1 MRHAAAAPASASRQP
16 ARAHCC
22 GPSHSSSQPLAG
34 EPTSS
39 SVASRSTLSCRKPAV
54 NRQLWATANGG
65 RHKAMR
71 PGRGVAEWH
80 MLPSW
85 NSLHTLL
92 VARAV
97 LLWHGA
103 SYPVLRCSS
112 LARHPD
118 LGPPTVPCARR
129 PLFWYPIPV
138 RIGSPTGDAWL
149 TCQCASQSAC
159 SAFHNIR
166 RLSLPSLVGE
176 GTSHCAICWL
186 RLVPWGA
193 TRQVENP
200 LRWLCQSSPGPLP
213 AYASPI
219 EPVVSLLY

>member
-1 MRHAAAAPASASRQP
+1 
-16 ARAHCC
+16 
-22 GPSHSSSQPLAG
+22 
-34 EPTSS
+34 
-39 SVASRSTLSCRKPAV
+39 
-54 NRQLWATANGG
+54 
-65 RHKAMR
+65 
-71 PGRGVAEWH
+71 

-103 SYPVLRCSS
+103 SYPMLRCSS
-112 LARHPD
+112 LARHRILYVPA
-118 LGPPTVPCARR
+118 LPCARYQIG

-166 RLSLPSLVGE
+166 RLSLPSLAGE

-186 RLVPWGA
+186 RLQRNSIVDSWECKTPRCLSALRILVAIPMSAMLTAGA
-193 TRQVENP
+193 AAGGALTRKGSEREPILTGTGRKYSALSHSFMSLSKSLKARPCRP
-200 LRWLCQSSPGPLP
+200 LIRSFAMSISSVDVGIVDNI
-213 AYASPI
+213 AN
-219 EPVVSLLY
+219 

>member
-1 MRHAAAAPASASRQP
+1 MCRAPGFIARTTHAAVGSP
-16 ARAHCC
+16 
-22 GPSHSSSQPLAG
+22 PLIG
-34 EPTSS
+34 IT
-39 SVASRSTLSCRKPAV
+39 
-54 NRQLWATANGG
+54 WATANGG

-71 PGRGVAEWH
+71 PGRRVAEWH

-103 SYPVLRCSS
+103 SYPMLRCSS

-166 RLSLPSLVGE
+166 RLSLPSRVGE

-186 RLVPWGA
+186 RLDVNKQPRRA
-193 TRQVENP
+193 DRARVRRP
-200 LRWLCQSSPGPLP
+200 LRGG
-213 AYASPI
+213 
-219 EPVVSLLY
+219 VSHF

>member
-1 MRHAAAAPASASRQP
+1 MTSRESNRPASRLGRWFLPGRWQCI
-16 ARAHCC
+16 AR
-22 GPSHSSSQPLAG
+22 GSVGSPPLIGSS
-34 EPTSS
+34 
-39 SVASRSTLSCRKPAV
+39 
-54 NRQLWATANGG
+54 WATANGG

-129 PLFWYPIPV
+129 PLFWYPIPA

-159 SAFHNIR
+159 SAT
-166 RLSLPSLVGE
+166 PSPR
-176 GTSHCAICWL
+176 L
-186 RLVPWGA
+186 RLHQP
-193 TRQVENP
+193 TSLRPRRQDHRPEDRRRHPRDAHP
-200 LRWLCQSSPGPLP
+200 LRHRVP
-213 AYASPI
+213 AH
-219 EPVVSLLY
+219 E

>member
-1 MRHAAAAPASASRQP
+1 
-16 ARAHCC
+16 
-22 GPSHSSSQPLAG
+22 
-34 EPTSS
+34 
-39 SVASRSTLSCRKPAV
+39 
-54 NRQLWATANGG
+54 
-65 RHKAMR
+65 MR

-103 SYPVLRCSS
+103 SYPMLRCSS

-166 RLSLPSLVGE
+166 RLSLPSLAGE

-186 RLVPWGA
+186 RSGA
-193 TRQVENP
+193 SPT
-200 LRWLCQSSPGPLP
+200 LDTAQSSHTHTHTPYQPVCLLEYVLP
-213 AYASPI
+213 HPHPHTSSAS
-219 EPVVSLLY
+219 

>member
-1 MRHAAAAPASASRQP
+1 MGSGSGSGRGAACSGAQCALGCGEGRRGRLLPHRARVARGRRRVAGRAGGQWAVLSYLYARKQPGAGAPPTPVGSP
-16 ARAHCC
+16 PLI
-22 GPSHSSSQPLAG
+22 GSS
-34 EPTSS
+34 
-39 SVASRSTLSCRKPAV
+39 
-54 NRQLWATANGG
+54 WATANGG

-118 LGPPTVPCARR
+118 LGLPTVSCARR

-166 RLSLPSLVGE
+166 RLSLPSRVGE

-186 RLVPWGA
+186 RL
-193 TRQVENP
+193 
-200 LRWLCQSSPGPLP
+200 L
-213 AYASPI
+213 
-219 EPVVSLLY
+219 

>member
-1 MRHAAAAPASASRQP
+1 MPFSISA
-16 ARAHCC
+16 
-22 GPSHSSSQPLAG
+22 
-34 EPTSS
+34 
-39 SVASRSTLSCRKPAV
+39 CRKPAV

-186 RLVPWGA
+186 RLSCLA
-193 TRQVENP
+193 LLARM
-200 LRWLCQSSPGPLP
+200 
-213 AYASPI
+213 
-219 EPVVSLLY
+219 SLMLLSTAQQLKRLSLMSL

>member
-1 MRHAAAAPASASRQP
+1 M
-16 ARAHCC
+16 
-22 GPSHSSSQPLAG
+22 SSSGAVPFIGGSCFVAGAGRRRRFSALGPRARICGRPLIG
-34 EPTSS
+34 IT
-39 SVASRSTLSCRKPAV
+39 
-54 NRQLWATANGG
+54 WATANGG

-103 SYPVLRCSS
+103 SYPMLRCSS

-138 RIGSPTGDAWL
+138 RTGSPTGDAWL

-166 RLSLPSLVGE
+166 RLSLPSRAGE
-176 GTSHCAICWL
+176 GTSHFAICWL
-186 RLVPWGA
+186 RLVSADLNGSVSFDA
-193 TRQVENP
+193 TTTTV
-200 LRWLCQSSPGPLP
+200 
-213 AYASPI
+213 
-219 EPVVSLLY
+219 

>member
-1 MRHAAAAPASASRQP
+1 
-16 ARAHCC
+16 
-22 GPSHSSSQPLAG
+22 
-34 EPTSS
+34 
-39 SVASRSTLSCRKPAV
+39 
-54 NRQLWATANGG
+54 
-65 RHKAMR
+65 MR

-103 SYPVLRCSS
+103 SYPMLRCSS
-112 LARHPD
+112 LARHRILYVPA
-118 LGPPTVPCARR
+118 LPCARYQIG

-166 RLSLPSLVGE
+166 RLSLPSLAGE

-186 RLVPWGA
+186 RLAFCRNGNPTGGGPAIGRGASEALGRPCGGPGSGRRLGAVGVGGTRGREWGRA
-193 TRQVENP
+193 K
-200 LRWLCQSSPGPLP
+200 
-213 AYASPI
+213 
-219 EPVVSLLY
+219 

>member
-1 MRHAAAAPASASRQP
+1 
-16 ARAHCC
+16 
-22 GPSHSSSQPLAG
+22 
-34 EPTSS
+34 
-39 SVASRSTLSCRKPAV
+39 
-54 NRQLWATANGG
+54 
-65 RHKAMR
+65 MR

-103 SYPVLRCSS
+103 SYPMLRCSS

-166 RLSLPSLVGE
+166 RLSLPSLAGE

-186 RLVPWGA
+186 RLGSIRWIYPLDYPLTDGSPRSVSR
-193 TRQVENP
+193 TRCLHPLVEVAWTEVLLLSGSHSLPSPPAARLGSLP
-200 LRWLCQSSPGPLP
+200 LPSRSAPAPPAPRASSGPRALSSP
-213 AYASPI
+213 
-219 EPVVSLLY
+219 VSV

>member
-1 MRHAAAAPASASRQP
+1 MAIFLADMPPLPPRPPKQHAQISWLAKGGRFYLFSLSR
-16 ARAHCC
+16 R
-22 GPSHSSSQPLAG
+22 SRD
-34 EPTSS
+34 ETSFGS
-39 SVASRSTLSCRKPAV
+39 CSCRKPAV

-166 RLSLPSLVGE
+166 RLSLPSLAGE
-176 GTSHCAICWL
+176 GTSHCAICCGG
-186 RLVPWGA
+186 RRVYPWA
-193 TRQVENP
+193 SAP
-200 LRWLCQSSPGPLP
+200 LTMSGP
-213 AYASPI
+213 S
-219 EPVVSLLY
+219 

>member
-1 MRHAAAAPASASRQP
+1 MRTIAVVDIANKNLGGEFELSW
-16 ARAHCC
+16 
-22 GPSHSSSQPLAG
+22 PLPP
-34 EPTSS
+34 ELE
-39 SVASRSTLSCRKPAV
+39 RSPLIGS
-54 NRQLWATANGG
+54 LWATANGG

-103 SYPVLRCSS
+103 SYPMLRCSS

-166 RLSLPSLVGE
+166 RLSLPSLAGE

-186 RLVPWGA
+186 RLDVNKQPRRA
-193 TRQVENP
+193 DRARVHRP
-200 LRWLCQSSPGPLP
+200 LRGG
-213 AYASPI
+213 
-219 EPVVSLLY
+219 VSHL

>member
-1 MRHAAAAPASASRQP
+1 
-16 ARAHCC
+16 
-22 GPSHSSSQPLAG
+22 
-34 EPTSS
+34 
-39 SVASRSTLSCRKPAV
+39 
-54 NRQLWATANGG
+54 
-65 RHKAMR
+65 MR

-103 SYPVLRCSS
+103 SYPMLRCSS

-166 RLSLPSLVGE
+166 RLSLPSLAGE
-176 GTSHCAICWL
+176 GTSHCAICFP
-186 RLVPWGA
+186 RRGGVHIHQDRVGA
-193 TRQVENP
+193 CMPGQR
-200 LRWLCQSSPGPLP
+200 SPGWICIYRSLSFFYRALLAKAGDTAPGQESVLP
-213 AYASPI
+213 YGTSALLASP
-219 EPVVSLLY
+219 

>member
-1 MRHAAAAPASASRQP
+1 MCVCEDWAVSNVGLAPVGSP
-16 ARAHCC
+16 
-22 GPSHSSSQPLAG
+22 PLIG
-34 EPTSS
+34 IT
-39 SVASRSTLSCRKPAV
+39 
-54 NRQLWATANGG
+54 WATANGG

-103 SYPVLRCSS
+103 SYPMLRCSS
-112 LARHPD
+112 LARHRILYVPA
-118 LGPPTVPCARR
+118 LPCARYQIG

-166 RLSLPSLVGE
+166 RLSLPSLAGE

-186 RLVPWGA
+186 RLDVNKQPRRA
-193 TRQVENP
+193 DRARVRRP
-200 LRWLCQSSPGPLP
+200 LRGG
-213 AYASPI
+213 
-219 EPVVSLLY
+219 VSHL

>member
-1 MRHAAAAPASASRQP
+1 MLRSISPKFMSALVR
-16 ARAHCC
+16 RAGTCSV
-22 GPSHSSSQPLAG
+22 GSPPLIGSS
-34 EPTSS
+34 
-39 SVASRSTLSCRKPAV
+39 
-54 NRQLWATANGG
+54 WATANGG

-97 LLWHGA
+97 LLWHGG
-103 SYPVLRCSS
+103 SYPMLRCSS

-166 RLSLPSLVGE
+166 RLSLPSLAGE

-186 RLVPWGA
+186 RLITSHHRLHHPS
-193 TRQVENP
+193 TNRTNDNQHRQ
-200 LRWLCQSSPGPLP
+200 CD
-213 AYASPI
+213 
-219 EPVVSLLY
+219 

>member
-1 MRHAAAAPASASRQP
+1 MCERRHFEKSI
-16 ARAHCC
+16 C
-22 GPSHSSSQPLAG
+22 
-34 EPTSS
+34 
-39 SVASRSTLSCRKPAV
+39 CRKPAV
-54 NRQLWATANGG
+54 NRHLGNGHNGG

-103 SYPVLRCSS
+103 SYPMLRCSS

-166 RLSLPSLVGE
+166 RLSLPSLAGE

-186 RLVPWGA
+186 RL
-193 TRQVENP
+193 
-200 LRWLCQSSPGPLP
+200 
-213 AYASPI
+213 
-219 EPVVSLLY
+219 

>member
-1 MRHAAAAPASASRQP
+1 MAAELTEAFLCSIDVVALRNLMAEIGCFQEAPTIIYQDNAPAI
-16 ARAHCC
+16 
-22 GPSHSSSQPLAG
+22 
-34 EPTSS
+34 
-39 SVASRSTLSCRKPAV
+39 SVAARGSVGSPPLIGS
-54 NRQLWATANGG
+54 LWATANGG

-103 SYPVLRCSS
+103 SYPMLRCSS

-166 RLSLPSLVGE
+166 RLSLPSLAGE

-186 RLVPWGA
+186 RLDTSRRPNG
-193 TRQVENP
+193 
-200 LRWLCQSSPGPLP
+200 
-213 AYASPI
+213 
-219 EPVVSLLY
+219 

>member
-1 MRHAAAAPASASRQP
+1 MTA
-16 ARAHCC
+16 
-22 GPSHSSSQPLAG
+22 LM
-34 EPTSS
+34 TSVS
-39 SVASRSTLSCRKPAV
+39 GSNCRKPAV

-166 RLSLPSLVGE
+166 RLSLPSRVGE
-176 GTSHCAICWL
+176 GTLHTARHTAPFAGFVYIYSDGDQKKLLLACSEDRI
-186 RLVPWGA
+186 
-193 TRQVENP
+193 
-200 LRWLCQSSPGPLP
+200 
-213 AYASPI
+213 ASPF
-219 EPVVSLLY
+219 S

>member
-1 MRHAAAAPASASRQP
+1 MAV
-16 ARAHCC
+16 AR
-22 GPSHSSSQPLAG
+22 GSVGSPPLIG
-34 EPTSS
+34 IT
-39 SVASRSTLSCRKPAV
+39 
-54 NRQLWATANGG
+54 WATANGG

-103 SYPVLRCSS
+103 SYPMLRCSS
-112 LARHPD
+112 LARHRILYVPA
-118 LGPPTVPCARR
+118 LPCARYQIG

-166 RLSLPSLVGE
+166 RLSLPSLAGE

-186 RLVPWGA
+186 RLDVNKQADRADRSG
-193 TRQVENP
+193 
-200 LRWLCQSSPGPLP
+200 LRWLLCRAISG
-213 AYASPI
+213 
-219 EPVVSLLY
+219 V